1 MEINVNILV
10 LNFEITGGP
19 ICYRING
26 SCVEGCITSGNFSDD
41 KCTECK
47 DGYYNRTGGCTELCP
62 ENCDGICDKDN
73 GFCHGCKSGYFAK
86 VIANKLQANAM
97 NAITLII
104 KIYPM
109 IKDALDALIIVL
121 NVHIF

>member
-1 MEINVNILV
+1 MINALNVRMVIIIELEVV
-10 LNFEITGGP
+10 LNFVL
-19 ICYRING
+19 RIAMEYVIKIMDFVMDVKVVFIKIN
-26 SCVEGCITSGNFSDD
+26 VM
-41 KCTECK
+41 K
-47 DGYYNRTGGCTELCP
+47 DA
-62 ENCDGICDKDN
+62 IK
-73 GFCHGCKSGYFAK
+73 HFAK